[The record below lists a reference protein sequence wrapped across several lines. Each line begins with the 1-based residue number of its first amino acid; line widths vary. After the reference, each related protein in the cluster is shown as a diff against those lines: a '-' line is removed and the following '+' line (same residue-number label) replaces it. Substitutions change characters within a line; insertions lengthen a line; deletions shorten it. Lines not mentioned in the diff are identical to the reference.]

1 MTPAEE
7 SSIIKKV
14 LSGDANAFEALVS
27 AHQKNVYNLALRL
40 TGNEQDALDISQEA
54 FLKAYTSLGT
64 FRGGS
69 RFSVWL
75 YRLTYNL
82 CIDLIRRERR
92 GAVVSLSVSDPDGEE
107 AVLDIPDTR
116 PSPETELERREIREA
131 ADKAFKTLSDEHRQ
145 ILSMREGAGMS
156 YADISAALG
165 INEGSVKSRLSR
177 ARKSLAKALVKS
189 GTFSPA
195 ERQITGKEGKR

>member
-92 GAVVSLSVSDPDGEE
+92 GAVVSLSVSDSEGEE
-107 AVLDIPDTR
+107 AMLDIPDTR
-116 PSPETELERREIREA
+116 PSPETELERKEIREA
-131 ADKAFKTLSDEHRQ
+131 ADEAFKTLSDEHRQ

-189 GTFSPA
+189 GTFSPG